1 MSKSSPKLSA
11 SERKQAILA
20 AAVPVFARLGR
31 AGATTKDIAKAA
43 GISEA
48 LLYRH
53 FSGKEELYA
62 DLENHCIEAIE
73 AGEKLLGSATPST
86 ATLIMG
92 VAVLVHAVFP
102 GIGTPE
108 AHENTKRI
116 VTFSLLDDGQFAK
129 SFLDRHVNPWIGLFE
144 ASLQAARNA
153 GDIEDG
159 VFTGKAEIWF
169 VHHLANT
176 LHLISLPEATIVD
189 YGLNQNELLDHTIR
203 FLLRG
208 IGLKNNA
215 IKQYYDAEMIDI
227 YLEKQ
232 ARGKDEK
239 H

>member
-1 MSKSSPKLSA
+1 MNKSSTKLSA

-20 AAVPVFARLGR
+20 AAGPVFARLGR

-43 GISEA
+43 GVSEA

-62 DLENHCIEAIE
+62 NLENHCIEANK
-73 AGEKLLGSATPST
+73 AGENLLGDAIPST

-92 VAVLVHAVFP
+92 VTVLVHAIYH
-102 GIGTPE
+102 GIGDPN

-129 SFLDRHVNPWIGLFE
+129 SFLERYVKPWIGVFE
-144 ASLQAARNA
+144 ASLQAATNA
-153 GDIEDG
+153 GDMEDG

-169 VHHLANT
+169 IHHLANT
-176 LHLISLPEATIVD
+176 LHLISLPEVTIVD
-189 YGLNQNELLDHTIR
+189 YGLNKKELLNHTIC

-208 IGLKNNA
+208 MGLKNTA
-215 IKQYYDAEMIDI
+215 ITQNYDPEAIYR

-232 ARGKDEK
+232 DRSEDEK